1 MLKTTPAVF
10 AVGDRYQI
18 MVQVRGEAMVGIRIG
33 DRIWYDASNGI
44 MNSLSE
50 LHRVT
55 VPMAA
60 LDAAKE
66 YTLLLRPIIARK
78 PYFTETR
85 SLLEY
90 AFPFSPVPESD
101 IRLYHIADAHNRI
114 EEPVRAAETFG
125 RIDALVLN
133 GDVIDHSGDPE
144 KFSNIYEICSRLTK
158 GSVPVVFSRG
168 NHDMRGSYAERF
180 ANFTP
185 SLHGKTY
192 YSFRLGRLWGIVL
205 DCGEDKDD
213 AHPEYGMTVA
223 CHAFRE
229 EQTDFLRSIA
239 ENPLQEY
246 AAPGVTTRL
255 VIAHNPFSMKHEPP
269 FDIEENIYRQWCR
282 ILRERIKP
290 YLMLCGHMHECGIHP
305 AGGVFDHYG
314 QPCTLILGAAP
325 QKDRF
330 IGCGLIIGNDEISVV
345 FTDSLGNTVQGGAIP
360 ILRQQ

>member
-133 GDVIDHSGDPE
+133 GDVIDHSGNPE
-144 KFSNIYEICSRLTK
+144 KFTNIYEICAQLTD
-158 GSVPVVFSRG
+158 GRVPVVFSRG
-168 NHDMRGSYAERF
+168 NHDMRGNFAEKF
-180 ANFTP
+180 ADYTP
-185 SLHGKTY
+185 SHHQNTY
-192 YSFRLGRLWGIVL
+192 YTFRLGSIWGVIL
-205 DCGEDKDD
+205 DCGEDKMDD
-213 AHPEYGMTVA
+213 HPEYGFTVA

-229 EQTDFLRSIA
+229 RQTEFLKTIIENA
-239 ENPLQEY
+239 EKEY
-246 AAPGVTTRL
+246 NADGVKTKL
-255 VIAHNPFSMKHEPP
+255 VIVHNPFTQQLQSP
-269 FDIEENIYRQWCR
+269 FDIEADIYRQWAS
-282 ILRERIKP
+282 LLKTYVGP
-290 YLMLCGHMHECGIHP
+290 DLMICGHTHKYGIHKT
-305 AGGVFDHYG
+305 GGEYDHLG
-314 QPCTLILGAAP
+314 QPCTVVIASEP
-325 QKDRF
+325 QKERF
-330 IGCGLIIGNDEISVV
+330 IGCGFVIGDNQIEAV
-345 FTDSLGNTVQGGAIP
+345 FTDSLGATLSKEIIP
-360 ILRQQ
+360 KLG